1 MVSPPAPGSPGP
13 LRTTPK
19 DGSGF
24 SPADTEYGT
33 SLAVPV
39 KFLEAQD
46 LPPADFLQH
55 IDSPNTGFSVPVP
68 HHTRPAPV

>member
-1 MVSPPAPGSPGP
+1 MVSPPAPGSSGP

-19 DGSGF
+19 D
-24 SPADTEYGT
+24 DTEYGT

-68 HHTRPAPV
+68 HHTRPSPV